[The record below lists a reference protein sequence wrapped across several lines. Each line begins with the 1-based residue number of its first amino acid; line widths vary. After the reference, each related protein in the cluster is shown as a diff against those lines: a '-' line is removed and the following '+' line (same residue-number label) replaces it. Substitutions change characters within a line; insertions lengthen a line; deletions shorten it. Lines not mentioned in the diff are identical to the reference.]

1 MDPELAR
8 LIAERRA
15 AAREALPDV
24 DLSEDAFRDELA
36 RRLGGDASADVLA
49 RCRTD
54 DVYLAIAACRGD
66 AAAVARVEHELARE
80 LAAAGPRTRAT
91 PDQLAD
97 ARGVVG
103 ELLFTD
109 TPERSAALRSFAGR
123 GDLSGYLRVIV
134 TRELI
139 KIVQRGRREAPHDD
153 AELLGLLSTGGDP
166 ELSLLREHYREG
178 VTACVRDALGKLDA
192 RSRALLRY
200 QLVDGLTVDRVGEL
214 HGVHRATAARW
225 IVDARDRLG
234 ELIRAEVM
242 AQLKVARDE
251 VDSIVRLVQSRV
263 DLSLA
268 RLVQDE
274 R

>member
-1 MDPELAR
+1 MDPELR
-8 LIAERRA
+8 RQIAERHTAARA
-15 AAREALPDV
+15 AVPDV
-24 DLSEDAFRDELA
+24 DVSEDAYRDELV
-36 RRLGGDASADVLA
+36 RRLGGEATADGLA
-49 RCRTD
+49 RCHAD

-66 AAAVARVEHELARE
+66 PVAIARVEHQLARE
-80 LAAAGPRTRAT
+80 LAAAAPRTHAT
-91 PDQLAD
+91 PEQLAD
-97 ARGVVG
+97 ARGAVR

-109 TPERSAALRSFAGR
+109 TPERIAALRSFAGR

-134 TRELI
+134 TRELV
-139 KIVQRGRREAPHDD
+139 KVVQRGRREAPHED

-192 RSRALLRY
+192 RSRGLLRY

-225 IVDARDRLG
+225 IVDAREKLG

-242 AQLKVARDE
+242 AQLKVSRDE

-268 RLVQDE
+268 RLV
-274 R
+274 